1 MSAAVEDGA
10 AVVSLDAFITNPVE
24 GQSVEFIV
32 RDAAGVIVAG
42 AVRPAAERVHA
53 EVRIENAHLWQGVK
67 DPYLYAV
74 EALLT
79 VHNETIDNVSANLGV
94 RTYTVDPQKG
104 FFLNGVLTPLRGVSA
119 IRTVWAR
126 ATR

>member
-1 MSAAVEDGA
+1 M
-10 AVVSLDAFITNPVE
+10 
-24 GQSVEFIV
+24 
-32 RDAAGVIVAG
+32 
-42 AVRPAAERVHA
+42 HA

-104 FFLNGVLTPLRGVSA
+104 FFLNGVLTPLRGVSRHQDRLGQGNA
-119 IRTVWAR
+119 LTKEQHEEDVAFIREVGEHR
-126 ATR
+126 APCALPAQPVFL

>member
-1 MSAAVEDGA
+1 M
-10 AVVSLDAFITNPVE
+10 
-24 GQSVEFIV
+24 
-32 RDAAGVIVAG
+32 AG

-104 FFLNGVLTPLRGVSA
+104 FFLNGRAHRRYAACPA